1 MNKTQST
8 FLEHVAYKGPVAPQS
23 PDDHEFLVA
32 ADETERYM
40 SQVLKFMKVTDFT
53 PEFCEALEK
62 KYESLP
68 GPGRIAVLR
77 GGMRALNQPGGADHV
92 PVFNEFYKVIVH
104 AMLDVFGT
112 QAGVVGPITKEVPYV
127 VFDSSPKR
135 YGNEAPGK
143 VHYETTGDPML
154 SETEFKDVCEQAKLR
169 VQQLDC

>member
-32 ADETERYM
+32 ADETEHYM

-77 GGMRALNQPGGADHV
+77 GAMQALDQPGGVKHV

-104 AMLDVFGT
+104 AMLDVFGV
-112 QAGVVGPITKEVPYV
+112 QAGVVGPIKKEVPYV
-127 VFDSSPKR
+127 VFKSSPKSDTPEPS
-135 YGNEAPGK
+135 GQPL
-143 VHYETTGDPML
+143 YENTREPML
-154 SETEFKDVCEQAKLR
+154 SEAEFKEVCEQAKLR
-169 VQQLDC
+169 VQQLDY

>member
-1 MNKTQST
+1 MNTVQLT
-8 FLEHVAYKGPVAPQS
+8 FLKYVAYNGPVAPQS
-23 PDDHEFLVA
+23 PEDADWVA
-32 ADETERYM
+32 ASDETQDYV
-40 SQVLKFMKVTDFT
+40 SQVLKFLKVSDFT